1 MVSDVA
7 AWKELVCRLPGVLGV
22 EFHVD
27 DGRVAEL
34 HVLSDQSRS
43 PKQFAR
49 DIQSALLAKF
59 QLELDHRV
67 ISVAQIPGCMQEKYT
82 RLIFDHLSMATSRDG
97 VTVDVFLHMGEQSCS
112 GHSHCDSSP
121 AARTRSIA
129 EASVA
134 AINQFLPDRC
144 RFTLDD
150 VRMASLAGH
159 EVAMVVVALK
169 ADGKNEALLGACY
182 VGEEP
187 NYAVV
192 LATLDAVNRRLP
204 MLSQASIPN

>member
-1 MVSDVA
+1 MSDVA
-7 AWKELVCRLPGVLGV
+7 AWKDLVCRLPGVLGV
-22 EFHVD
+22 EFHVED
-27 DGRVAEL
+27 QRVTEL
-34 HVLSDQSRS
+34 HVLSDQSRT

-49 DIQSALLAKF
+49 DIQSALLAGF

-67 ISVAQIPGCMQEKYT
+67 ISVAQISGEMREKHT
-82 RLIFDHLSMATSRDG
+82 RLIFDRLSLASSRDG
-97 VTVDVFLHMGEQSCS
+97 ITVDVFLRLGDRSCS

-121 AARTRSIA
+121 GARTRAIA
-129 EASVA
+129 EASVS

-150 VRMASLAGH
+150 VRLSTLG
-159 EVAMVVVALK
+159 ERDVAMVGVALK

-187 NYAVV
+187 NYSVV

-204 MLSQASIPN
+204 VLPTQASLH

>member
-1 MVSDVA
+1 MVSDVE
-7 AWKELVCRLPGVLGV
+7 AWKDLVCRLPGILGV
-22 EFHVD
+22 EFHLE
-27 DGRVAEL
+27 GERVTEL

-67 ISVAQIPGCMQEKYT
+67 ISVAQIPGGIPEVRT
-82 RLIFDHLSMATSRDG
+82 RLIFDRLSLATSRDG
-97 VTVDVFLHMGEQSCS
+97 VTVDVFLRMGEQSCS

-121 AARTRSIA
+121 GARTRSIA

-150 VRMASLAGH
+150 VRMSSLAGH
-159 EVAMVVVALK
+159 EVAMVGVALK

-187 NYAVV
+187 NYSVV

-204 MLSQASIPN
+204 MLSQSSLSN

>member
-1 MVSDVA
+1 MSDVA
-7 AWKELVCRLPGVLGV
+7 AWKDLVRRLPGVLGV
-22 EFHVD
+22 EFHVSED
-27 DGRVAEL
+27 QRVTEL
-34 HVLSDQSRS
+34 HVLSDQSRT
-43 PKQFAR
+43 PKQIAR

-67 ISVAQIPGCMQEKYT
+67 ISVAQIPGAMRDKHT
-82 RLIFDHLSMATSRDG
+82 RLVFDRLSLASSRDG
-97 VTVDVFLHMGEQSCS
+97 ISVDVYLRMGESS
-112 GHSHCDSSP
+112 YAGHSHCDSSP
-121 AARTRSIA
+121 GARTRSIA

-134 AINQFLPDRC
+134 AINQFLPDTC

-150 VRMASLAGH
+150 VRLSTLGEHA
-159 EVAMVVVALK
+159 VAMVGVALK

-187 NYAVV
+187 NYSVV

-204 MLSQASIPN
+204 ALPSAPSPN